1 MRDFPLFTT
10 EFGVASLTLKEIPY
24 RKTAYIRIQ
33 DVQSG
38 ALEPLIAECRDF
50 CRAAGAERI
59 YLRGYPGL
67 EALPLHTSVLEM
79 RGTAWVDPQKL
90 ACLFPV
96 TESTVTRWRQ
106 FYNERMAEVDNAG
119 TLEAREESRIA
130 DSGGAYWIHDNG
142 ALLGIGWMEEERLLA
157 VAAVPG
163 QGERVMHS
171 LMSLVEGAQMVL
183 EVADTNTRA
192 VKLYE
197 RLGFLKTREI
207 SRWYCLPS
215 KQ

>member
-33 DVQSG
+33 DVQPG
-38 ALEPLIAECRDF
+38 ALEPLVAECRDF

-67 EALPLHTSVLEM
+67 EDLPLHTSVLEM

-96 TESTVTRWRQ
+96 TESTVSRWRQ

-119 TLEAREESRIA
+119 TLEAREEGRIA

-142 ALLGIGWMEEERLLA
+142 ALLGIGWMEEERMLA

-183 EVADTNTRA
+183 EVAETNTRA

-197 RLGFLKTREI
+197 RLGFLKSREI
-207 SRWYCLPS
+207 SRWYCLPER
-215 KQ
+215 Q